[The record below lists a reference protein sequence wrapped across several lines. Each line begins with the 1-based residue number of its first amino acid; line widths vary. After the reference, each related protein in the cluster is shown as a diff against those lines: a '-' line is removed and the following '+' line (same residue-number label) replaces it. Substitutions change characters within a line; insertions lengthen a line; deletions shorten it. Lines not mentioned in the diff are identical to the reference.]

1 MGNIFN
7 RTTFFAGVVVATGV
21 FLTWVFSDIVM
32 YLIISFAIAA
42 ILRTPTNYLSQIQLF
57 GLRPPRIFAILV
69 SYALLFGFIALFV
82 LLFAPLVSDQIKVIA
97 STERQETIDKI
108 LKPIKK
114 VEEFFQE
121 KGIIET
127 PPPSIDEGS
136 SSQDEIRAQDSKFV
150 QSIKSY
156 FLETDWIGENFTA
169 TLTNLLSFTGNFF
182 VTFVAVIFIT
192 FFILYE
198 KGAIRK
204 YFLSLV
210 PNRYFEVTIVAV
222 TKIERSLSNYLLGIL
237 LQMISIF
244 SLASFGLILVGIDYA
259 VTIAV
264 FAAVMNIIPFLG
276 PVLGAL
282 FGIVVGIGIPTSEA
296 SLTTVLSIMAV
307 FVVVQLTDNLF
318 LQPMIFSRSVKAHP
332 LEIFL
337 IVFVGA
343 TLAGAIGMILAI
355 PTYTIVKIS
364 VTEFL
369 MGYKQYR
376 VFRQ

>member
-1 MGNIFN
+1 MGGFFN
-7 RTTFFAGVVVATGV
+7 RTTFIAGIIVVMGIV
-21 FLTWVFSDIVM
+21 LTYIFSDIVT

-42 ILRTPTNYLSQIQLF
+42 ILRTPTNYISQLQIF

-69 SYALLFGFIALFV
+69 SYSLLFGFIALFV
-82 LLFAPLVSDQIKVIA
+82 LLFAPLVSDQIEVIKSA
-97 STERQETIDKI
+97 KPQQSLDKI
-108 LKPIKK
+108 LKPIS
-114 VEEFFQE
+114 EIEAFLQE
-121 KGIIET
+121 KGIIEAT
-127 PPPSIDEGS
+127 QQPMNEEGS
-136 SSQDEIRAQDSKFV
+136 SGQGGASTNSKLV
-150 QSIKSY
+150 QSIKEYINS
-156 FLETDWIGENFTA
+156 TDWLGDNFSS

-182 VTFVAVIFIT
+182 ISFIAVIFIT

-244 SLASFGLILVGIDYA
+244 SLASFGLIMVGIDYA

-264 FAAVMNIIPFLG
+264 FAAVMNVIPFLG
-276 PVLGAL
+276 PILGAL
-282 FGIVVGIGIPTSEA
+282 FGIVVGIGIPTSQA
-296 SLTTVLSIMAV
+296 SVATVVSIVAV

>member
-1 MGNIFN
+1 M
-7 RTTFFAGVVVATGV
+7 VAIGIA
-21 FLTWVFSDIVM
+21 LAYLFSDILT

-42 ILRTPTNYLSQIQLF
+42 VLRTPTNYISQIQIF
-57 GLRPPRIFAILV
+57 GLRLPRVFAILV
-69 SYALLFGFIALFV
+69 SYSLLFGFISLFV
-82 LLFAPLVSDQIKVIA
+82 LLFAPLVSDQIDVIKDINNENA
-97 STERQETIDKI
+97 IDKM
-108 LKPIKK
+108 LSPIR
-114 VEEFFQE
+114 EIETYFQD
-121 KGIIET
+121 KGIIDK
-127 PPPSIDEGS
+127 PDQGIVNEGS
-136 SSQDEIRAQDSKFV
+136 SPQGAPINNNGVGSRPKDSQFI
-150 QSIKSY
+150 QSIKDY
-156 FLETDWIGENFTA
+156 INNLEWLDAANFSS
-169 TLTNLLSFTGNFF
+169 TLKNFLSFTGNFF
-182 VTFVAVIFIT
+182 ITLIAVLFIT

-282 FGIVVGIGIPTSEA
+282 FGIVVGIGIPTSQDSLITVA
-296 SLTTVLSIMAV
+296 SIVSV
-307 FVVVQLTDNLF
+307 FVIVQLTDNLF

-343 TLAGAIGMILAI
+343 TLAGAVGMILAI